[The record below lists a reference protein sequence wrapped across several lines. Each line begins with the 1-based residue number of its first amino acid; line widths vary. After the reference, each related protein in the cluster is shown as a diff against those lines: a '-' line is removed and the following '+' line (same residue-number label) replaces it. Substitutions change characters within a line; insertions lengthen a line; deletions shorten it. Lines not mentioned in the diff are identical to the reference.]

1 MFDNWPET
9 SLDQQQSEPQ
19 QSEPAPLEGV
29 IPLGYDRGV
38 YFYLSVAA
46 RQIVAIQ
53 AAQHTKNTLMGIA
66 SAAHYW
72 ERSRFVNK
80 NGSIQWDD
88 ATDWLM
94 TECRAVG
101 VFDPE
106 RLRGRGA
113 WIDNGRSVLHVGNRL
128 IVDGQSHPLNLP
140 SSKFVY
146 EAAKALNSVVADPLS
161 TRDANRLVGICQRL
175 RWERGISGTLLAG
188 FLAIAPICGG
198 LVFRPSVWL
207 TGGSGSGKTWIIGNI
222 VRPSLAGIALQVAS
236 KTSEAGIRQKLLSDA
251 RPVLFDEAEREDQA
265 SAMRMQGVL
274 DLVRQSSSESEA
286 EIVKGSQNQTGAKSY
301 RIRSCFFFSSINVGI
316 EHQADDSRINVLA
329 LKPPPAKETEA
340 EIQAFQKLTEDTI
353 STITPEFSA
362 ALLARGV
369 RLLPTIRANA
379 ETFARAIAL
388 HLGSRRMGDQ
398 LGALLAGAYS
408 LHSEREI
415 TPDEAAQYL
424 ARQEWE
430 KSAES
435 DIERDE
441 LKLLTHLTQ
450 FRIRFSP
457 GNSAPIEVTIGRLIL
472 AAWGRDER
480 ISADIA
486 ETELK
491 STGIRTDATEGIF
504 VSTNHPAIK
513 KIMFG
518 TPWSAG
524 WSRSLCRIPGSVAI
538 SKGVRFG
545 PMHNSKATW
554 LSRVA
559 LEGQEV

>member
-9 SLDQQQSEPQ
+9 SLDQQKSEPQ

-504 VSTNHPAIK
+504 VSTNHPSIK

-538 SKGVRFG
+538 TKAVRFG
-545 PMHNSKATW
+545 PMHVGKATW

-559 LEGQEV
+559 LEGPEL